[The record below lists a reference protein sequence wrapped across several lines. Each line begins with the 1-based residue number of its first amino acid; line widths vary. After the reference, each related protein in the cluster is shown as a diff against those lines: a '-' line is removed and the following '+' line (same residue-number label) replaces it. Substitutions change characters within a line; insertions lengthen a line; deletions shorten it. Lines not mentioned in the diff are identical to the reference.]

1 MVKALVFNFFFH
13 GVRVRAERRL
23 RPHLADS
30 GQSLPE
36 WEVNLKLNLVASAK
50 SVVVVILVIVVSSSS
65 SSSRAVV
72 VIAVVVATVV
82 AVAV

>member
-1 MVKALVFNFFFH
+1 MSGF
-13 GVRVRAERRL
+13 ESRL

-30 GQSLPE
+30 VKALPE
-36 WEVNLKLNLVASAK
+36 WEINLKLNLVASAK
-50 SVVVVILVIVVSSSS
+50 SVVVVILVVVVSSS

-72 VIAVVVATVV
+72 VVAVVVATVV